1 MIRREFIKVAL
12 GSLSPW
18 PYALAAIAQQSLPTI
33 GALAFGIRPAPFDSS
48 IYGGFLLG
56 MHEQGI
62 EGKDYSIEWRF
73 ADGNYERLAELARE
87 LVGLKVDVI
96 FATSVPAILAAQ
108 GATTSIPIV
117 MGYFEDDPIKRG
129 LATSLGHPAGNVT
142 GLAVMQIESLSKH
155 FDLIRAVVPKLNRLG
170 ILTNPRTY
178 RTNLVHVQALAEKR
192 GTTILNWEADNLQGI
207 ETAFNAMTQ
216 GNNVDAVLLIGDSF
230 FFVNRGRIAD
240 LSLNQRLPLVVA
252 GVREFTSAG
261 ALMSYGAN
269 VADSFRR
276 SAAYVGKILKGAK
289 AADLPIEEPTQFD
302 LAINLK
308 TARALGLSVPLELMV
323 SATEVVE

>member
-1 MIRREFIKVAL
+1 
-12 GSLSPW
+12 
-18 PYALAAIAQQSLPTI
+18 
-33 GALAFGIRPAPFDSS
+33 
-48 IYGGFLLG
+48 
-56 MHEQGI
+56 
-62 EGKDYSIEWRF
+62 
-73 ADGNYERLAELARE
+73 
-87 LVGLKVDVI
+87 
-96 FATSVPAILAAQ
+96 
-108 GATTSIPIV
+108 
-117 MGYFEDDPIKRG
+117 
-129 LATSLGHPAGNVT
+129 
-142 GLAVMQIESLSKH
+142 MQIESLSKH

-178 RTNLVHVQALAEKR
+178 STNLVHVQALAEKR

-269 VADSFRR
+269 VADSFHR

>member
-1 MIRREFIKVAL
+1 
-12 GSLSPW
+12 
-18 PYALAAIAQQSLPTI
+18 
-33 GALAFGIRPAPFDSS
+33 
-48 IYGGFLLG
+48 
-56 MHEQGI
+56 
-62 EGKDYSIEWRF
+62 
-73 ADGNYERLAELARE
+73 
-87 LVGLKVDVI
+87 
-96 FATSVPAILAAQ
+96 
-108 GATTSIPIV
+108 
-117 MGYFEDDPIKRG
+117 
-129 LATSLGHPAGNVT
+129 
-142 GLAVMQIESLSKH
+142 
-155 FDLIRAVVPKLNRLG
+155 
-170 ILTNPRTY
+170 
-178 RTNLVHVQALAEKR
+178 
-192 GTTILNWEADNLQGI
+192 
-207 ETAFNAMTQ
+207 MTQ

-308 TARALGLSVPLELMV
+308 TARALGLSVPVELMV